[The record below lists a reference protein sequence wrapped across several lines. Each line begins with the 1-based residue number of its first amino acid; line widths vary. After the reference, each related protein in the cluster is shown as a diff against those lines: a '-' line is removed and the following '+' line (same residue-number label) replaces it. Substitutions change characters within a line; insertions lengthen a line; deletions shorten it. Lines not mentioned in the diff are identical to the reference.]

1 MIMSLRLLATV
12 LLFLSAIGSAEPV
25 LAQFKPRTWTLGDQ
39 KVRATFVELDGD
51 TVRIQL
57 SDGTRADVPLQ
68 RLKVVDRDYARRMA
82 RSARGALMA
91 NDSSD
96 WFQWRGPNRNG
107 ISNEKG
113 LLDAWPA
120 EGPPV
125 AWKAEGFGAGY
136 SSVSI
141 SEGRLYTMGK
151 FGDDTKLIARDASN
165 GKPIWE
171 SLVGKGGDGPNCTPT
186 VDGDLVYALSFEGD
200 LLCADSKTGKEVW
213 RTSFPENF
221 GGQMM
226 SGWGYSESPLVDG
239 DRLVVTPGAQDA
251 MMAALNKR
259 TGQVLWKTAMAPN
272 PGPAGKD
279 GAGYSSIVLSRAD
292 GVKQY
297 VQLVGRGLI
306 GVKADNGELLWKYNR
321 VANGTAN
328 VPTPIVSGD
337 FVFCSSGYDDG
348 GSALLR
354 LKNTGRQMEATEVW
368 YRRSKDLQNH
378 HGGMIQLGDQIYLGH
393 GHNLGFPIC
402 FDWKSGL
409 ERWRPGRGAGT
420 GSAAIVAADGHLYFR
435 YENGVMTL
443 IEATPKEYRLKG
455 KFQIGINNGKSW
467 PHPVIYK
474 GHLYL
479 RDQQELICYDLRKK

>member
-1 MIMSLRLLATV
+1 
-12 LLFLSAIGSAEPV
+12 
-25 LAQFKPRTWTLGDQ
+25 
-39 KVRATFVELDGD
+39 
-51 TVRIQL
+51 
-57 SDGTRADVPLQ
+57 
-68 RLKVVDRDYARRMA
+68 
-82 RSARGALMA
+82 
-91 NDSSD
+91 
-96 WFQWRGPNRNG
+96 
-107 ISNEKG
+107 
-113 LLDAWPA
+113 
-120 EGPPV
+120 
-125 AWKAEGFGAGY
+125 
-136 SSVSI
+136 
-141 SEGRLYTMGK
+141 
-151 FGDDTKLIARDASN
+151 
-165 GKPIWE
+165 
-171 SLVGKGGDGPNCTPT
+171 
-186 VDGDLVYALSFEGD
+186 LSFEGD
-200 LLCADSKTGKEVW
+200 LLCAESKTGKELW
-213 RTSFPENF
+213 RTSLPEDF
-221 GGQMM
+221 GGKMM

-279 GAGYSSIVLSRAD
+279 GSGYSSIVLSRAD

-306 GVKADNGELLWKYNR
+306 GVKADSGELLWKYNR
-321 VANGTAN
+321 VANSTAN

-337 FVFCSSGYDDG
+337 FVFCSSGYVDG

-354 LKNTGRQMEATEVW
+354 LKNTGREMEATEVW

-378 HGGMIQLGDQIYLGH
+378 HGGMIQLGDQIYFGH
-393 GHNLGFPIC
+393 GHNNGFPIC